1 MTNMVMK
8 FLNAP
13 IAGRKRALI
22 KDGTARRMRTGA
34 TTTVHPKHPTGS
46 LVCKANSTGIIL
58 TGFFRMPLARG
69 CRRVEPDMD
78 TPEWIAKGVFALL
91 TAVIIFILGSH
102 ERRIRSNDKDITDL
116 GKKHEKCSAEVQ
128 ARLTA
133 GDEDFKRFE
142 AQNQKMEENINA
154 FNTAI
159 GKQEVLLKAADR
171 QIQKMDER
179 LYSYNRN
186 ITRITGETPR

>member
-1 MTNMVMK
+1 MV
-8 FLNAP
+8 
-13 IAGRKRALI
+13 
-22 KDGTARRMRTGA
+22 RRIQTGA
-34 TTTVHPKHPTGS
+34 TTTVHLKPPTGNP
-46 LVCKANSTGIIL
+46 VCKASNTAIIL
-58 TGFFRMPLARG
+58 TGFSREPLARG
-69 CRRVEPDMD
+69 CRKMEPDMD

-91 TAVIIFILGSH
+91 TAAIIFILGSH
-102 ERRIRSNDKDITDL
+102 ERRLRNNAADINEL

-142 AQNQKMEENINA
+142 EQNKKMEENINA

-179 LYSYNRN
+179 IYSYNRN
-186 ITRITGETPR
+186 ITRSKGGAP